1 MVLTIPQTSSNCRFF
16 GTVKTVPYGEFCI
29 VLGGT
34 EYYTAA
40 RLSFMVMLFCSM
52 AI

>member
-34 EYYTAA
+34 EYYILGG
-40 RLSFMVMLFCSM
+40 LSY
-52 AI
+52 